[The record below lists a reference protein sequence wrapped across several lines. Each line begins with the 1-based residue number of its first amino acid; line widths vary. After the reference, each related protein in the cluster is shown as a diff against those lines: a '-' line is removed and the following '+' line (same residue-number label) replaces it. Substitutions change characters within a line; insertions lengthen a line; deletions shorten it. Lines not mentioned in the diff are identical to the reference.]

1 MLFVRL
7 PRFRPLSLLATGQSR
22 GPKVQSPVSSVQNPN
37 QNQIQSCSFAFWL
50 LQLAN
55 IKVGNGPMNWQ
66 TKDGLHSGTLTR
78 KGNACSIFGHLHS
91 CLYMLTPDGLKI
103 RNVYRR
109 QETMTPRVDHSFGIT
124 AKNKEGSARYY
135 RHNTRV
141 YLFYSLGLSCW
152 RDINKK
158 PMLLNCT

>member
-22 GPKVQSPVSSVQNPN
+22 GPKVQCPESESEPDPE
-37 QNQIQSCSFAFWL
+37 L
-50 LQLAN
+50 LICILAAAAGQHKSGKWAN
-55 IKVGNGPMNWQ
+55 ELADKGRA
-66 TKDGLHSGTLTR
+66 LHSGTLTR

-124 AKNKEGSARYY
+124 AENKAG
-135 RHNTRV
+135 
-141 YLFYSLGLSCW
+141 
-152 RDINKK
+152 
-158 PMLLNCT
+158 